1 MLDFAKIIHHNSHC
15 GRYKISRHKKEKMK
29 KYSIY
34 DMDAGYDYA
43 CDGNNKIVAQDV
55 DKHEVDE
62 F

>member
-1 MLDFAKIIHHNSHC
+1 
-15 GRYKISRHKKEKMK
+15 MK

-43 CDGNNKIVAQDV
+43 CEGNNKIVAQDV